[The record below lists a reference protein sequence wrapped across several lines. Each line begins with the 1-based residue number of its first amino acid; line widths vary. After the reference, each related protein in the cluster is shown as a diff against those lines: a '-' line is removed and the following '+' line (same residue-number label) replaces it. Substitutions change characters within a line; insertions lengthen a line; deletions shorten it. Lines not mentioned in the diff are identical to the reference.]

1 MGFSPSLRLHQGR
14 GQADIRSHSLRSY
27 QRQAS
32 SLRRWLE
39 LSQEEPR
46 SEDQEAEQQVQEELQ
61 EVRPQAAL
69 GGALAVPLLS
79 LAGPFLTPRWNCTSG
94 SWLHSSRPGA
104 GPWTPALPVSRPC
117 GELCARGLR
126 PPPGTECR
134 DQVLFFYFK
143 MLQLNELLFRSLPL
157 FIQKYCATD
166 TVEKIQMASPAGEI
180 QSPQET

>member
-14 GQADIRSHSLRSY
+14 GQAYIRSHSLRSY

-39 LSQEEPR
+39 LSREEPR
-46 SEDQEAEQQVQEELQ
+46 SEDQAAEQQVQEELQ
-61 EVRPQAAL
+61 EVRPQATL
-69 GGALAVPLLS
+69 GGALAVPPLS
-79 LAGPFLTPRWNCTSG
+79 LAVPSWPPGGTARPAAGCTA
-94 SWLHSSRPGA
+94 PGLA
-104 GPWTPALPVSRPC
+104 P
-117 GELCARGLR
+117 ARGRLHCPCPGPAASSVLEASAHLR
-126 PPPGTECR
+126 E
-134 DQVLFFYFK
+134 QNAEIVLFFYFK